1 MAVATSADGS
11 ITVGGNA
18 VAEVTSFSFEQTSDT
33 AESTAIGD
41 TDRTYIATLKQ
52 YTASIEGHFDPA
64 DTNGQLAL
72 DAGSELSF
80 EIFPTGETSGDKKYS
95 GTGIVTS
102 FSVNDSL
109 GDMVSFSVSVQGTGA
124 LTEAAG
130 DA

>member
-11 ITVGGNA
+11 ITVGGTA

-33 AESTAIGD
+33 TESTSIGD
-41 TDRTYIATLKQ
+41 TDRTYLPTLKQ
-52 YTASIEGHFDPA
+52 YTATIEGHFDPE

-72 DAGSELSF
+72 DAGSSLAF
-80 EIFPTGETSGDKKYS
+80 EIFPTGEGADDKKYS

-102 FSVNDSL
+102 FSVSDSL
-109 GDMVSFSVSVQGTGA
+109 GDMVSFSVSIQGTGA

-130 DA
+130 NA